1 MPFYKRQDNE
11 LLCAP
16 TFVAAPDY
24 TLTANE
30 RESYTYPVDGWHWFD
45 DIDAA
50 LVGLQKQTIVG
61 VVSIRQA
68 CRALDQIG
76 LLDDLES
83 AIANA
88 PRWVQIDWGKCQEV
102 RRDWPA
108 IPLIQPAI
116 GLSDAQ
122 IDDLFTLAATL

>member
-1 MPFYKRQDNE
+1 MPFYKRQDDE

-24 TLTANE
+24 ELTAANRAE
-30 RESYTYPVDGWHWFD
+30 YDYPVDGWYWFD
-45 DIDAA
+45 TLDDA
-50 LVGLQKQTIVG
+50 LIGLPKQTTVG

-68 CRALDQIG
+68 CRALDQMG

-88 PRWVQIDWGKCQEV
+88 PRWVQIDWSKCQEV

-108 IPLIQPAI
+108 IPLIQPAL
-116 GLSDAQ
+116 GLSDEQ
-122 IDDLFTLAATL
+122 IDDLFSLATTL